1 LNSEEFFPRLASFSP
16 DFVFGGVVM
25 KEDSLFKVGSVS
37 NVKLVYR
44 RRVENIY
51 NECIH
56 KKRVNIAVDPSGF

>member
-1 LNSEEFFPRLASFSP
+1 
-16 DFVFGGVVM
+16 M